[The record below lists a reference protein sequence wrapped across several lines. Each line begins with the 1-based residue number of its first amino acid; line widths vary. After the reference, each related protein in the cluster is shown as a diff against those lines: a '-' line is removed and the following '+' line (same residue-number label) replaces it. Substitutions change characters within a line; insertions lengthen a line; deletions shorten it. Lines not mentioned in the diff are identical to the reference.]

1 MIVDNATI
9 EKPREQWDED
19 EIRRVQ
25 YNLKAKNIITS
36 ALGMD
41 EYFRVSN
48 FKNAKEMW
56 DTLQVTHEDTTDVMR
71 SRINTLTHEYELFRM
86 NQNKTIQDMQKRF
99 THIVN
104 HLASLGKI
112 FPNEDLINKV
122 LRCLS
127 RQWQPKVT
135 AIAESR
141 DLANMTLATLFGKL
155 QEHEMELMR
164 LNQHEE
170 NGKKKKGIALKA
182 SSSIQEE
189 SDKEDLNEIKEDDDF
204 SLFVKRFNKF
214 LRNKRNKR
222 RSNFNPKKKG
232 EDSSLVLKCYEC
244 NQPGHLR
251 FECPVFKRRMEKSDK
266 KNFKERKESIHHLGR

>member
-1 MIVDNATI
+1 M
-9 EKPREQWDED
+9 
-19 EIRRVQ
+19 VQ

-48 FKNAKEMW
+48 CKNAKEMW
-56 DTLQVTHEDTTDVMR
+56 DTLSVTHEGTTNVKR

-86 NQNKTIQDMQKRF
+86 NQNETIQDMKKRF

-122 LRCLS
+122 LRCVS
-127 RQWQPKVT
+127 KEWQPKKT
-135 AIAESR
+135 AITESR
-141 DLANMTLATLFGKL
+141 DLTNMSLATLFGKL

-170 NGKKKKGIALKA
+170 IDKKKKGITLKA
-182 SSSIQEE
+182 SSSIQEG
-189 SDKEDLNEIKEDDDF
+189 SDKEDLNEIEEDDDF
-204 SLFVKRFNKF
+204 SFFVKRFNKF
-214 LRNKRNKR
+214 LRNKENQR
-222 RSNFNPKKKG
+222 R
-232 EDSSLVLKCYEC
+232 
-244 NQPGHLR
+244 
-251 FECPVFKRRMEKSDK
+251 
-266 KNFKERKESIHHLGR
+266 